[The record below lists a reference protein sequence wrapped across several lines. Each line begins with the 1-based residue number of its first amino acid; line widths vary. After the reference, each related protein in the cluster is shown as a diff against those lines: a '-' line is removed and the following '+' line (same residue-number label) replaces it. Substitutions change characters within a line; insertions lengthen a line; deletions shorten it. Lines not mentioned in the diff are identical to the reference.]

1 MKRHVHQ
8 MGLRKEW
15 LAEER
20 AQLDKVEE
28 CMREMKALAAPFI
41 AVGDRL
47 VIGIVESLEAQEKV
61 LVADRLKG
69 IAEPDASGQ
78 PLEWLRAS
86 VQELWDE
93 KIEFGHRR
101 PKVGLAHR
109 RSTEGAGTGAEP
121 APSTEAG
128 WCEARCRCRGWWG
141 WWGQPGLG
149 LRLVV

>member
-101 PKVGLAHR
+101 PKWDWLIDAAQKELERVQNLPPPQKRAGAKPDA
-109 RSTEGAGTGAEP
+109 GAGGGGGGGD
-121 APSTEAG
+121 S
-128 WCEARCRCRGWWG
+128 
-141 WWGQPGLG
+141 LD
-149 LRLVV
+149 LDLDL